1 MLKPMHIDLILPQ
14 AHAYAEAHTTPQ
26 DTLLAELEAYTLAH
40 HAHAHM
46 VSGHL
51 QGRFLA
57 MISRMVQ
64 PRRVLEVG
72 TFTGYSALCL
82 AEGMTEDGQLHT
94 IDCRPEDVQL
104 ARSFFDISPS
114 GDRIHTHLG
123 DAMEI
128 IPTLQESWDLV
139 FLDADK
145 VNYINYHEMIIPL
158 MRPGGWMI
166 ADNVLFHGQVLE
178 DPVKGKNAKAIDAYN
193 RHVMEDVRVEQ
204 VMLTIRDGLMLI
216 RKKSELA

>member
-1 MLKPMHIDLILPQ
+1 MHTDLVLPQ
-14 AHAYAEAHTTPQ
+14 AQAYAAAHSSPQ
-26 DTLLAELEAYTLAH
+26 DALLAELEAHTLANH
-40 HAHAHM
+40 PHAHM

-57 MISRMVQ
+57 MVSRMVQ

-82 AEGMTEDGQLHT
+82 AEGLTNDGLLHT

-104 ARSFFDISPS
+104 ARSFFDRSPMA
-114 GDRIHTHLG
+114 DRIIAHTGEAL
-123 DAMEI
+123 EI
-128 IPTLQESWDLV
+128 ILSLQESWDLV

-145 VNYINYHEMIIPL
+145 VNYIHYHEMVIPL
-158 MRPGGWMI
+158 IRPGGWMI

-178 DPVKGKNAKAIDAYN
+178 EPVKGKNAKAIDAYN
-193 RHVMEDVRVEQ
+193 RHVRDDARVEQ

>member
-1 MLKPMHIDLILPQ
+1 MHSDLVLPLAQ
-14 AHAYAEAHTTPQ
+14 AYAEAHSTPE
-26 DTLLAELEAYTLAH
+26 DPLLSVIAAHTREH

-51 QGRFLA
+51 QGLFLT
-57 MISRMVQ
+57 MLSRMLR
-64 PRRVLEVG
+64 PRRILEVG

-82 AEGMTEDGQLHT
+82 AAGMPDDGILHT
-94 IDCRPEDVQL
+94 IECRPEDLAL
-104 ARSFFDISPS
+104 ARSYFDQSPYGS
-114 GDRIHTHLG
+114 RIRSHAG
-123 DAMEI
+123 DAIEV
-128 IPTLQESWDLV
+128 IPGLQESWDLV

-145 VNYINYHEMIIPL
+145 VNYIRYHEMVLPL
-158 MRPGGWMI
+158 LRPGGWMI

-178 DPVKGKNAKAIDAYN
+178 DPVKGRNAKAIDAYN
-193 RHVMEDVRVEQ
+193 RHVRDDARVEQ

>member
-1 MLKPMHIDLILPQ
+1 MIMHPDPVLPLAQ
-14 AHAYAEAHTTPQ
+14 AYAEAHSTPE
-26 DTLLAELEAYTLAH
+26 DPLLAAIAAHTRAH

-51 QGRFLA
+51 QGLFLT
-57 MISRMVQ
+57 MVSRMLR
-64 PRRVLEVG
+64 PRRILEVG

-82 AEGMTEDGQLHT
+82 AEGLAEDGLLHT
-94 IDCRPEDVQL
+94 IECRPDDLAL
-104 ARSFFDISPS
+104 ARSFFDQSPHGS
-114 GDRIHTHLG
+114 RIRSHAG
-123 DAMEI
+123 DALEV

-145 VNYINYHEMIIPL
+145 VNYIRYHEMIMPL
-158 MRPGGWMI
+158 LRPGGWMI
-166 ADNVLFHGQVLE
+166 ADNVLFHGQVLQE
-178 DPVKGKNAKAIDAYN
+178 PVRGRNALAIDAYN
-193 RHVMEDVRVEQ
+193 RHVRDDPRVEQ

>member
-1 MLKPMHIDLILPQ
+1 MHTDLVLPQ
-14 AHAYAEAHTTPQ
+14 AQAYAEAHTSPQ
-26 DTLLAELEAYTLAH
+26 DALLAELEAHTLAH
-40 HAHAHM
+40 QPHAHM

-57 MISRMVQ
+57 MVSRMVQ

-82 AEGMTEDGQLHT
+82 AEGLTNDGLLHT

-104 ARSFFDISPS
+104 ARSFFDRSPMA
-114 GDRIHTHLG
+114 DRIIAHTGEAL
-123 DAMEI
+123 EI
-128 IPTLQESWDLV
+128 IPTQQESWDLV

-145 VNYINYHEMIIPL
+145 VNYIHYHEMIIPL

-178 DPVKGKNAKAIDAYN
+178 EPVKGKNAKAIDAYN
-193 RHVMEDVRVEQ
+193 RHVRDDARVEQ

>member
-1 MLKPMHIDLILPQ
+1 MAQ
-14 AHAYAEAHTTPQ
+14 AYAEAHSTPE
-26 DTLLAELEAYTLAH
+26 DPLLAAIAAHTRAH

-51 QGRFLA
+51 QGLFLT
-57 MISRMVQ
+57 MVSRMLR
-64 PRRVLEVG
+64 PRRILEVG

-82 AEGMTEDGQLHT
+82 AEGLAEDGLLHT
-94 IDCRPEDVQL
+94 IECRPDDLAL
-104 ARSFFDISPS
+104 ARSFFDQSPHGS
-114 GDRIHTHLG
+114 RIRSHAG
-123 DAMEI
+123 DALEV

-145 VNYINYHEMIIPL
+145 VNYIRYHEMILPL
-158 MRPGGWMI
+158 LRPGGWMI
-166 ADNVLFHGQVLE
+166 ADNVLFHGQVLQE
-178 DPVKGKNAKAIDAYN
+178 PIRGRNALAIDAYN
-193 RHVMEDVRVEQ
+193 RHVRDDPRVEQ

>member
-1 MLKPMHIDLILPQ
+1 MHIDLVLPLAQ
-14 AHAYAEAHTTPQ
+14 AYAEAHTSPQ
-26 DTLLAELEAYTLAH
+26 DALLAELEAHTMTH
-40 HAHAHM
+40 HPHAHM

-72 TFTGYSALCL
+72 TFTGFSALCL
-82 AEGMTEDGQLHT
+82 AEGLPPDGLLHT
-94 IDCRPEDVQL
+94 IDCRPEDISL
-104 ARSFFDISPS
+104 ARSFFDRSPM
-114 GDRIHTHLG
+114 GDRIITHTG
-123 DAMEI
+123 DALDI
-128 IPTLQESWDLV
+128 IPTLQEPWDLV

-145 VNYINYHEMIIPL
+145 VQYINYHEMIIPM
-158 MRPGGWMI
+158 MRSGGWMI

-178 DPVKGKNAKAIDAYN
+178 DPVRGKNAKAIAAYN
-193 RHVMEDVRVEQ
+193 LHVLQDARVEQ
-204 VMLTIRDGLMLI
+204 VMLTIRDGVMLI

>member
-1 MLKPMHIDLILPQ
+1 MHTDLVLPQ
-14 AHAYAEAHTTPQ
+14 AQAYAEAHTSPQ
-26 DTLLAELEAYTLAH
+26 DALLAELEAHTLAH
-40 HAHAHM
+40 QPHAHM

-57 MISRMVQ
+57 MVSRMVQ

-82 AEGMTEDGQLHT
+82 AEGLTNDGLLHT

-104 ARSFFDISPS
+104 ARSFFDRSPMA
-114 GDRIHTHLG
+114 DRIIAHTGEAL
-123 DAMEI
+123 EI

-145 VNYINYHEMIIPL
+145 VNYIHYHEMIIPL

-178 DPVKGKNAKAIDAYN
+178 EPVKGKNAKAIDAYN
-193 RHVMEDVRVEQ
+193 RHVRDDARVEQ

>member
-1 MLKPMHIDLILPQ
+1 MHTDLVLPQ
-14 AHAYAEAHTTPQ
+14 AQAYAEAHTSPQ
-26 DTLLAELEAYTLAH
+26 DALLAELEAHTLAH
-40 HAHAHM
+40 HPHAHM

-57 MISRMVQ
+57 MVSRMVQ

-82 AEGMTEDGQLHT
+82 AEGVKNDGLLHT

-104 ARSFFDISPS
+104 ARSFFDRSPMA
-114 GDRIHTHLG
+114 DRIIAHTGEAL
-123 DAMEI
+123 MI
-128 IPTLQESWDLV
+128 IPSLQESWDLV

-145 VNYINYHEMIIPL
+145 VNYIHYHEMIIPL

-178 DPVKGKNAKAIDAYN
+178 ESVKGKNAKAIDAYN
-193 RHVMEDVRVEQ
+193 RHVRDDARVEQ

>member
-1 MLKPMHIDLILPQ
+1 MFMHTDLVLPLAQ
-14 AHAYAEAHTTPQ
+14 AYASAHTTP
-26 DTLLAELEAYTLAH
+26 DDPLLAHIEAYTMAH
-40 HAHAHM
+40 HPHAHM

-64 PRRVLEVG
+64 PRRVLEIG

-82 AEGMTEDGQLHT
+82 AEGLTDDGCLHT
-94 IDCRPEDVQL
+94 IDCRAEDIAV
-104 ARSFFDISPS
+104 ARSFFDQSPLR
-114 GDRIHTHLG
+114 DRIHAHVG
-123 DAMEI
+123 DALEI
-128 IPTLQESWDLV
+128 IPTLAYSWDLV

-145 VNYINYHEMIIPL
+145 VNYINYHEMIMPL
-158 MRPGGWMI
+158 LRPGGWMI

-178 DPVKGKNAKAIDAYN
+178 EPVRGKNARAIDAYN
-193 RHVMEDVRVEQ
+193 RHLREDVRIEQ

>member
-1 MLKPMHIDLILPQ
+1 MIMHPDPVLPLAQ
-14 AHAYAEAHTTPQ
+14 AYAEAHSTPE
-26 DTLLAELEAYTLAH
+26 DPLLAAIAAHTRAH

-51 QGRFLA
+51 QGLFLT
-57 MISRMVQ
+57 MVSRMLR
-64 PRRVLEVG
+64 PRRILEVG

-82 AEGMTEDGQLHT
+82 AEGLAEDGLLHT
-94 IDCRPEDVQL
+94 IECRPDDLAL
-104 ARSFFDISPS
+104 ARSFFDQSPHGS
-114 GDRIHTHLG
+114 RIRSHAG
-123 DAMEI
+123 DALEV

-145 VNYINYHEMIIPL
+145 VNYIRYHEMILPL
-158 MRPGGWMI
+158 LRPGGWMI
-166 ADNVLFHGQVLE
+166 ADNVLFHGQVLQE
-178 DPVKGKNAKAIDAYN
+178 PVRGRNALAIDAYN
-193 RHVMEDVRVEQ
+193 RHVRDDPRVEQ

>member
-1 MLKPMHIDLILPQ
+1 MIMHPDPVLPLAQ
-14 AHAYAEAHTTPQ
+14 AYAEAHSTPE
-26 DTLLAELEAYTLAH
+26 DPLLSAIAAHTRAH

-51 QGRFLA
+51 QGLFLT
-57 MISRMVQ
+57 MVSRMLR
-64 PRRVLEVG
+64 PRRILEVG

-82 AEGMTEDGQLHT
+82 AEGLAEDGLLHT
-94 IDCRPEDVQL
+94 IECRPDDLAL
-104 ARSFFDISPS
+104 ARSFFDQSPHGS
-114 GDRIHTHLG
+114 RIRSHAG
-123 DAMEI
+123 DALEV

-145 VNYINYHEMIIPL
+145 VNYIRYHEMILPL
-158 MRPGGWMI
+158 LRPGGWMI
-166 ADNVLFHGQVLE
+166 ADNVLFHGQVLQE
-178 DPVKGKNAKAIDAYN
+178 PVRGRNALAIDAYN
-193 RHVMEDVRVEQ
+193 RHVRDDPRVEQ